1 MTEPVLASADLG
13 RPDDRGRLRLVVAL
27 GAAVVCAVVV
37 RVAPDLLG
45 LVLLG
50 ATLAYLLNPLVDR
63 LERRGMGRTAGAALV
78 LGGLTLVLGASVWLA
93 APTVAAQVVE
103 LQARWASGEL
113 LGLVR
118 RFEARIA
125 AVAAVG
131 DPADVGLTAA
141 ARDAMAGG
149 AGSLIGYVPSLVE
162 GVSNA
167 VLVPF
172 VLFTLLKEGPVL
184 RRRLVAVV
192 PNRYFE
198 FSMSVLF
205 QADAHLGGY
214 LRGQA
219 AISVLVGATT
229 ALALGLLGV
238 EYYLVLGLVTG
249 VANVVPYAGFAVSAA
264 LALGVSVVTTG
275 DFHQAAGV
283 LVTFGVLQTVEN
295 VVFQPWITGRTISMD
310 PALVLLA
317 ILVGG
322 RVGGV
327 LGMALGVPAA
337 AVLKVLVVETVTGLR
352 RYHL

>member
-1 MTEPVLASADLG
+1 MTERIRHTA
-13 RPDDRGRLRLVVAL
+13 RPPGMLRLTVAL
-27 GAAVVCAVVV
+27 GAVAALVVVV

-50 ATLAYLLNPLVDR
+50 ATVAYLLNPLVDR
-63 LERRGMGRTAGAALV
+63 LERRGVGRAAGAALV
-78 LGGLTLVLGASVWLA
+78 LGGLALALGALVWLA
-93 APTVAAQVVE
+93 APTVAAQAAE

-113 LGLVR
+113 LGLVG

-125 AVAAVG
+125 AAVG
-131 DPADVGLTAA
+131 TGNPADVGLTAA

-149 AGSLIGYVPSLVE
+149 TGPLIGYVPSLVE

-167 VLVPF
+167 ILVPF

-184 RRRLVAVV
+184 RRQLVAVV

-219 AISVLVGATT
+219 VIAVLVGATT
-229 ALALGLLGV
+229 ALALGVLGV

-249 VANVVPYAGFAVSAA
+249 VANVVPYVGFAVSAA

-275 DFHQAAGV
+275 DFQQAAGV

-295 VVFQPWITGRTISMD
+295 VVFQPWITGRTVSMD

-327 LGMALGVPAA
+327 LGMALGVPVA
-337 AVLKVLVVETVTGLR
+337 AVFKVLAVETVTGLR

>member
-1 MTEPVLASADLG
+1 MNRDL
-13 RPDDRGRLRLVVAL
+13 
-27 GAAVVCAVVV
+27 
-37 RVAPDLLG
+37 
-45 LVLLG
+45 
-50 ATLAYLLNPLVDR
+50 
-63 LERRGMGRTAGAALV
+63 LERR
-78 LGGLTLVLGASVWLA
+78 
-93 APTVAAQVVE
+93 
-103 LQARWASGEL
+103 L
-113 LGLVR
+113 L
-118 RFEARIA
+118 
-125 AVAAVG
+125 
-131 DPADVGLTAA
+131 
-141 ARDAMAGG
+141 
-149 AGSLIGYVPSLVE
+149 
-162 GVSNA
+162 
-167 VLVPF
+167 
-172 VLFTLLKEGPVL
+172 
-184 RRRLVAVV
+184 AVV

-198 FSMSVLF
+198 FGMNVLYK
-205 QADAHLGGY
+205 ADAHLGGY

-219 AISVLVGATT
+219 VISVLVGATT

-249 VANVVPYAGFAVSAA
+249 IANVVPYVGFAVSAA

-327 LGMALGVPAA
+327 LGMALGVPVA
-337 AVLKVLVVETVTGLR
+337 AVLKVLIVETVTGLR